1 MKKARSQQGR
11 YWSQLPAQ
19 RMGALWSRD
28 QSSIRGHFCCHH
40 SSSHALLANVP
51 YFTKLLGK
59 PSADNLKC
67 KAPISSRAVF
77 KPRWKRPLQCLGHSM
92 TVSGES
98 YLTRSQI
105 LFILCSRW
113 ILEQCKNNQS
123 KKKGGGEVLWDF
135 PSLQSPFM
143 SLSPESLLAMVPHAK
158 QPRCLDHCSPQQWEL
173 SHCSCILSLFYPS
186 FVYKCKPQT

>member
-59 PSADNLKC
+59 PAADNLKC

-77 KPRWKRPLQCLGHSM
+77 KPR
-92 TVSGES
+92 
-98 YLTRSQI
+98 
-105 LFILCSRW
+105 
-113 ILEQCKNNQS
+113 
-123 KKKGGGEVLWDF
+123 
-135 PSLQSPFM
+135 
-143 SLSPESLLAMVPHAK
+143 
-158 QPRCLDHCSPQQWEL
+158 
-173 SHCSCILSLFYPS
+173 
-186 FVYKCKPQT
+186 